1 MNDELRSYESTIT
14 FMQKEHE
21 RVLHGLHMEIERLQ
35 QKCSGN
41 IFRENENY
49 WRWFTYHSVEKY
61 CKTRSRLKIFREI
74 NSLVTS

>member
-41 IFRENENY
+41 FFRENEINVD
-49 WRWFTYHSVEKY
+49 FTKFNQN
-61 CKTRSRLKIFREI
+61 FRE
-74 NSLVTS
+74 NNLLYYRN

>member
-41 IFRENENY
+41 FFRENE
-49 WRWFTYHSVEKY
+49 
-61 CKTRSRLKIFREI
+61 II
-74 NSLVTS
+74 

>member
-41 IFRENENY
+41 FFRENEIIQYTEYNQ
-49 WRWFTYHSVEKY
+49 
-61 CKTRSRLKIFREI
+61 C
-74 NSLVTS
+74 